1 MKRFL
6 SNSFCN
12 FFLISFIF
20 SKIVLF
26 YSETHSKSKVLNCI
40 TELHDSLLKISDKTI
55 TSEKL
60 ELIDDMVQNSYDL
73 EKMGKMIIGV
83 DWKKNDKINQTEF
96 INAFKRFIS
105 VNYFKRFNK
114 IDKLDFEYHTVEVI
128 GDKFRLARVI
138 LIADNEKVNIDY
150 LLNFKNEK
158 WKIFDVLLD
167 GSVSEISTKKS
178 DFKKILNEEGIQGLI
193 KNLRIRNQL

>member
-40 TELHDSLLKISDKTI
+40 TELHYSLLKISDKTI

-83 DWKKNDKINQTEF
+83 DWKKIDKINQTEF
-96 INAFKRFIS
+96 INVFKRFIS
-105 VNYFKRFNK
+105 VNYFKR
-114 IDKLDFEYHTVEVI
+114 
-128 GDKFRLARVI
+128 
-138 LIADNEKVNIDY
+138 
-150 LLNFKNEK
+150 
-158 WKIFDVLLD
+158 
-167 GSVSEISTKKS
+167 
-178 DFKKILNEEGIQGLI
+178 
-193 KNLRIRNQL
+193 